1 MYLEI
6 KYSSFIKSDE
16 QFPIHKRKA
25 FKKIEIGCLLCD
37 FFFGGCNIWFIYD
50 FLIQIFPFIQK
61 ENVDDIYK
69 DKDSITNMFHL
80 VYPTHEF
87 VIT

>member
-37 FFFGGCNIWFIYD
+37 FFFGGLQHMIY
-50 FLIQIFPFIQK
+50 LRLSNTNFPF
-61 ENVDDIYK
+61 
-69 DKDSITNMFHL
+69 
-80 VYPTHEF
+80 YPKRKR
-87 VIT
+87 